1 MTWVTPVFDY
11 APLLALAVLLPAAAV
26 VLLVMWQRQRR
37 ARLSRLGTPE
47 MIARL
52 APAAAARPMWGRA
65 LRLGTAVALLGVAIA
80 GPRWGIE
87 RQLVRGEGIDIVLAL
102 DASLSMMAT
111 DVRPNRLDAM
121 KREVRRLRSLSGA
134 DRVALLAF
142 AGRSYI
148 LTPLTI
154 DNGALDLFLDNLDP
168 SVVGQAGSSLART
181 IRQGTDLLLVTKTGS
196 DRALV
201 VMSDGEA
208 FEPVEDVAAAAR
220 RAADGGIS
228 LVTVGFGTPQGSTI
242 PVREGDETVEK
253 RDETGQVV
261 VSRYN
266 PELLRAAATAANG
279 TFIDAAESDKA
290 GKVRGALA
298 RLRTQS
304 RALEAGRERTPRF
317 QLFVLP
323 ALLLLL
329 LDTLLAERRGRRTSR
344 GPAAATPAAGQA
356 AAGLLL
362 LLLPLLQACGGTD
375 RILSDADAAFR
386 AKQYARAAALYR
398 QAIDAGDRTPQT
410 AYNYGTA
417 LVNADSLASSVE
429 ALDRALQTVDGALRA
444 QPAERQTLEEVQFRA
459 LFNQGLAHLRRG
471 LAASGDSAKPE
482 LDATLAIYK
491 RALLMRSTHGDA
503 KWNYELALRKQKSG
517 GGGGGGG
524 GGGAEQSPA
533 QQENP
538 SEESQAPQQR
548 PSGGIGRQQ
557 AEELLNSAARD
568 EREVQGKRQKQN
580 RAEPPPGGKDW

>member
-1 MTWVTPVFDY
+1 MTFETPTFDY
-11 APLLALAVLLPAAAV
+11 APLLALALLLPVAAV
-26 VLLVMWQRQRR
+26 ILLLAWHRRRR

-52 APAAAARPMWGRA
+52 APAAAARPVAWRA
-65 LRLGTAVALLGVAIA
+65 VRLATAAALLGIAIA
-80 GPRWGIE
+80 GPRWGVE
-87 RQLVRGEGIDIVLAL
+87 RQLVRGEGIDMVLAL
-102 DASLSMMAT
+102 DASVSMLAT
-111 DVRPNRLDAM
+111 DARPNRLTQV
-121 KREVRRLRSLSGA
+121 KNEVRRLRSLSGA

-148 LTPLTI
+148 LTPLTV

-168 SVVGQAGSSLART
+168 SVVGQAGSSIART
-181 IRQGTDLLLVTKTGS
+181 LRQGTDLLLVTKTGS

-201 VMSDGEA
+201 IMSDGEA
-208 FEPVEDVAAAAR
+208 FEPQEDVEAAAR
-220 RAADGGIS
+220 RAAESGIS
-228 LVTVGFGTPQGSTI
+228 LVTVGFGTAQGSTI
-242 PVREGDETVEK
+242 PVRDENGQTVEK
-253 RDETGQVV
+253 RDENGQVV
-261 VSRYN
+261 VTRYH

-279 TFIDAAESDKA
+279 TFIDASESDKA
-290 GKVRGALA
+290 GKIRGALA

-329 LDTLLAERRGRRTSR
+329 LDTLLAERRGRRSAR
-344 GPAAATPAAGQA
+344 GPAAATAAGQA
-356 AAGLLL
+356 AAALLL
-362 LLLPLLQACGGTD
+362 ALLPLASGCGGTG
-375 RILSDADAAFR
+375 RLLGEADAAFR

-417 LVNADSLASSVE
+417 LVNADSLSQGVE
-429 ALDRALQTVDGALRA
+429 ALDRALQTVDRALRERPADRA
-444 QPAERQTLEEVQFRA
+444 QLEEVQFRT

-471 LAASGDSAKPE
+471 LAMSGDSAQPE

-503 KWNYELALRKQKSG
+503 KWNYELALRKKQSG

-524 GGGAEQSPA
+524 GGQDSPSK
-533 QQENP
+533 
-538 SEESQAPQQR
+538 SESPTSEAPAPQPR
-548 PSGGIGRQQ
+548 PAGGIGRQQ
-557 AEELLNSAARD
+557 ADELLNSAARD
-568 EREVQGKRQKQN
+568 ERDVQGKRQKQN